1 MEAIRIECSN
11 GYTLE
16 TRGGNLVIITKKE
29 EETVPISRIQSF
41 SIKKPGL
48 AYGKITFKTA
58 QAQSVGVA
66 FGGIMA
72 GFGAEREF
80 FYSKGDVAK
89 AEALRD
95 YVQNYSDA
103 PAPAPSAP
111 AAEKTV
117 VSVVDEIRGLK
128 QLLDEGILTEEEFTA
143 KKKQLLSI

>member
-1 MEAIRIECSN
+1 MENIRIECSN

-80 FYSKGDVAK
+80 FYSKSDVAK

-103 PAPAPSAP
+103 PAPAPVP
-111 AAEKTV
+111 EKTV
-117 VSVVDEIRGLK
+117 VSVVEEIRGLK

-143 KKKQLLSI
+143 KKKQLLAI

>member
-1 MEAIRIECSN
+1 MENIRIECSN

-29 EETVPISRIQSF
+29 EETIPISRIQSF

-103 PAPAPSAP
+103 PAPAQAP
-111 AAEKTV
+111 EKTV

-143 KKKQLLSI
+143 KKKQLLAI